1 MVGSYP
7 PITAPALV
15 LVGAMRVRN
24 VTTIEWGDSTEGVP
38 AFLTMIGIPFFYSI
52 ADGIALGLITYPVIK
67 SFGGKAGEV
76 RLGMW
81 LLGIVLLLYFVF
93 VRSRI

>member
-1 MVGSYP
+1 
-7 PITAPALV
+7 
-15 LVGAMRVRN
+15 
-24 VTTIEWGDSTEGVP
+24 
-38 AFLTMIGIPFFYSI
+38 MIGIPFFYSI

-67 SFGGKAGEV
+67 SLGGKAGEV

-93 VRSRI
+93 VRSRV